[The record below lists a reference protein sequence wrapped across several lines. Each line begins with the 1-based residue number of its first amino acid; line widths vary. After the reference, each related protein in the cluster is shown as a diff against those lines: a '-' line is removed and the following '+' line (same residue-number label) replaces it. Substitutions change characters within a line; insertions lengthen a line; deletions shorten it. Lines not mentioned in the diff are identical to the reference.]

1 MTKCLYCYKEIKKID
16 EDFHPSC
23 SKKIFGSIKPPII
36 DFSEDI
42 IENLAER
49 LIQSQT
55 GITGVQAKLSL
66 NIEKIRGGNDRFTI
80 VGLYGGYILKP
91 QSSKYLNLPE
101 NEDLC
106 MKMAKLADINV
117 VPHSLIKLKSG
128 QLAYI
133 TKRIDRIGNKKI
145 PMEDM
150 CQLTERMTEHKYR
163 GSHEQISKTLMKYSS
178 IPLFDIQNFYKQV
191 LFSYIIGNSDMHL
204 KNFSIIKDAK
214 LGYILSPG
222 YDMLSTL
229 LASDDK
235 EELALTLN
243 GRKNKIK
250 KSDFYIAMKKSGI
263 TEKVIEKIFL
273 SFSKIKEEWF
283 YLIEVSFLPIE
294 QQEKFKQLINSKLL
308 NLNIE

>member
-1 MTKCLYCYKEIKKID
+1 MTKCLYCYKEIKKSD

-23 SKKIFGSIKPPII
+23 SKNIFGSSKPPII
-36 DFSEDI
+36 DFSEDM

-55 GITGVQAKLSL
+55 GVTGVQAKLSL
-66 NIEKIRGGNDRFTI
+66 NIEKVRGGNDRFTI

-91 QSSKYLNLPE
+91 QSSKYINLPE

-106 MKMAKLADINV
+106 MKMAKLVGINI

-133 TKRIDRIGNKKI
+133 TKRIDRIGGNKI

-150 CQLTERMTEHKYR
+150 CQLTERMTEHKYN
-163 GSHEQISKTLMKYSS
+163 GSHEQIAKALIKYSS
-178 IPLFDIQNFYKQV
+178 HPLLDIQNFYTQV

-204 KNFSIIKDAK
+204 KNFSIIKDAG

-229 LASDDK
+229 LVSDDK

-243 GRKNKIK
+243 GRRNRIK
-250 KSDFYIAMKKSGI
+250 QSDFYTAMKESGI
-263 TEKVIEKIFL
+263 AEKVIEKIFL
-273 SFSKIKEEWF
+273 SFSKIKNQWF
-283 YLIEVSFLPIE
+283 NLIEVSFLPTE
-294 QQEKFKQLINSKLL
+294 QQEKFKQLINAKLL